1 MANVKI
7 TALTHLAGTDAEA
20 RDVFVID
27 DISATETKKI
37 SVANV
42 IVATGNAHLVQ
53 ANVTAED
60 AALQS
65 RLSTNVTSLTNED
78 TALQARI
85 TANATTAAS
94 NDFITFT
101 RLNANINVVQDN
113 VASVTV
119 GTAAD
124 TETRLNSN
132 LNVVQDNVVAAEANV
147 VLVRSNID
155 SFASTANT
163 DIAAVEARR
172 AANTTSD
179 ENSAPAVEARRV
191 ANIAGAVSS
200 ITTADLTASRAM
212 VSDSSGKVSVD
223 TQVTATELNH
233 LNGVTSAIQPQISS
247 IAADTGLNLSNL
259 NAFATTTNSTIETLS
274 SNLTANLVQIE
285 ANVNAVQSNLAAR
298 NVQLN
303 ANLDVVQDNVAAI
316 TDGTTNFTGEV
327 TMNDDLIV
335 TGNLTINGDQ
345 TVINTTNMEV
355 DDTLIMLANGTT
367 GAPANDIGILFN
379 RGNQGNAAFYYDE
392 SAKTFKVSDTQD
404 PSSNTTIHPVTA
416 SNLDVGRLT
425 AATVEFDGADL
436 STAITDNVALLDT
449 RSNAFDTFT
458 KLDANIDVVS
468 SNADA
473 IEARRVANIA
483 GAVSSVLTAD
493 LTASRAVETNGSGKL
508 AASSVTS
515 TELGKLSGLTAS
527 TTELNYVDITTLG
540 TVEASKAVTADSS
553 GEVLLPDD
561 KAIKFGTGGD
571 FTIKFDGSDAF
582 LEGPSTGEVRI
593 TTNQFQV
600 FNKAGTQTMFRVDA
614 GSITNLYNAGSLK
627 LQTKNDGIRIVGEM
641 QSNDIASD
649 GNVAFGTNTSNT
661 VTSQGTISAPAFKF
675 DGADL
680 NTAITDNVALLDT
693 RANAFA
699 TFTKLDANIDVVQ
712 DNVASIIDGTA
723 GFTGDLTVET
733 TDDGSAASPIL
744 NLKRNSASP
753 ADADYLGQIKFK
765 GENDADQSVTYA
777 KISGKINDA
786 TDGTEDGIIE
796 FSVVKDG
803 SNHIAVRVNNNGLF
817 LNNGNDLK
825 FEGTSADAH
834 ETTLTAG
841 EPTGDRTITLPDS
854 TGTVALTSQIDTVS
868 DNSAAVESRR
878 VANIAGAV
886 STITTSDLTASRAL
900 VSDGSGKVSVS
911 SITSTELGFL
921 DGLDQNL
928 NANLVALA
936 AGVAASQTGVF
947 PTGDFGL
954 LDAANAAT
962 DAFGL
967 AVADLTIFDMRDTPA
982 GQLET
987 QDLGAFT

>member
-7 TALTHLAGTDAEA
+7 TALSHLAGTDAEG

-27 DISATETKKI
+27 DLSATETKKI

-42 IVATGNAHLVQ
+42 IIATGNAHLVQ

-60 AALQS
+60 TALQS
-65 RLSTNVTSLTNED
+65 RLSTNVTALTNED

-85 TANATTAAS
+85 TANNLSAAS

-147 VLVRSNID
+147 ILVRSNID

-200 ITTADLTASRAM
+200 ITTSDLTASRAV
-212 VSDSSGKVSVD
+212 VSDGSGKIAVSA
-223 TQVTATELNH
+223 VTATEIGH
-233 LNGVTSAIQPQISS
+233 LDGVTSGIQTQLDGVE
-247 IAADTGLNLSNL
+247 ARRA
-259 NAFATTTNSTIETLS
+259 
-274 SNLTANLVQIE
+274 ANLVS
-285 ANVNAVQSNLAAR
+285 A
-298 NVQLN
+298 
-303 ANLDVVQDNVAAI
+303 
-316 TDGTTNFTGEV
+316 TFTGEV
-327 TMNDDLIV
+327 SMSDDLIV
-335 TGNLTINGDQ
+335 TGNLTVNGDTT
-345 TVINTTNMEV
+345 TVNSENKVIQ
-355 DDTLIMLANGTT
+355 DRFIMLANSVS
-367 GAPANDIGILFN
+367 GAPSADVGILFN
-379 RGNQGNAAFYYDE
+379 RGTSGNAALFYDE
-392 SAKTFKVSDTQD
+392 SAKFFTLSETRDPDT
-404 PSSNTTIHPVTA
+404 
-416 SNLDVGRLT
+416 
-425 AATVEFDGADL
+425 
-436 STAITDNVALLDT
+436 NVAISPT
-449 RSNAFDTFT
+449 GA
-458 KLDANIDVVS
+458 ANL
-468 SNADA
+468 
-473 IEARRVANIA
+473 
-483 GAVSSVLTAD
+483 SV
-493 LTASRAVETNGSGKL
+493 GQ
-508 AASSVTS
+508 
-515 TELGKLSGLTAS
+515 LTAS
-527 TTELNYVDITTLG
+527 T
-540 TVEASKAVTADSS
+540 
-553 GEVLLPDD
+553 
-561 KAIKFGTGGD
+561 
-571 FTIKFDGSDAF
+571 
-582 LEGPSTGEVRI
+582 
-593 TTNQFQV
+593 
-600 FNKAGTQTMFRVDA
+600 
-614 GSITNLYNAGSLK
+614 
-627 LQTKNDGIRIVGEM
+627 
-641 QSNDIASD
+641 
-649 GNVAFGTNTSNT
+649 VAFN
-661 VTSQGTISAPAFKF
+661 
-675 DGADL
+675 GADL
-680 NTAITDNVALLDT
+680 NTAITDNVATLNTADT
-693 RANAFA
+693 ALQSRLSTNVTAFTNEDTALQSRLSTNVTAFTNEDTALQARLSTNVTAFTNEDTALQARITANNQTAASNDFV
-699 TFTKLDANIDVVQ
+699 TFTRLDANINVVQ

-733 TDDGSAASPIL
+733 TDDGSAASPIV
-744 NLKRNSASP
+744 NLVRNSGSP

-777 KISGKINDA
+777 KISGKIGDA
-786 TDGTEDGIIE
+786 TDGTEDGVIE
-796 FSVVKDG
+796 FSIFKSG
-803 SNHIAVRVNNNGLF
+803 SNHSPVRINNNGLF
-817 LNNGNDLK
+817 LNDGNDLK
-825 FEGTSADAH
+825 FEGTTGDAH

-841 EPTGDRTITLPDS
+841 EPTGDRTITLPNL

-900 VSDGSGKVSVS
+900 VSGSGGKVEVS

-936 AGVAASQTGVF
+936 AGVASASTGSF

-954 LDAANAAT
+954 LDSSNAAT
-962 DAFGL
+962 DAFGF
-967 AVADLTIFDMRDTPA
+967 AVADLTIFDMSTSPA
-982 GQLET
+982 GELSA